1 MAWDQALL
9 QRFRNGEASAMAE
22 VYRTHVGSL
31 TRILRAAAFRGAPV
45 FARLRNPC
53 ELDNVLLEVFARA
66 FEPRARQAYDGLR
79 GFELF
84 LMGIARNVL
93 LEQLRMREDAVGLE
107 LGTLVDSAV
116 PDEATDVQ
124 VLLEDRELAALL
136 EAFKRELVGEELQ
149 LFELRYVEQ
158 LGQEAAA
165 SRLGQTRI
173 QLRRREQKLRLR
185 LLEFLKRRGYLE
197 NRSASGWSF
206 VKGDA

>member
-1 MAWDQALL
+1 
-9 QRFRNGEASAMAE
+9 MAE
-22 VYRTHVGSL
+22 VYRAHVGSL

-45 FARLRNPC
+45 FARLRNPG

-66 FEPRARQAYDGLR
+66 FEPRTRQAYDGLR

-107 LGTLVDSAV
+107 LGTLVDSAM

-124 VLLEDRELAALL
+124 VLLEDRELAGLID
-136 EAFKRELVGEELQ
+136 AFKRELSAEEQ
-149 LFELRYVEQ
+149 TLFELRYVDQ

-165 SRLGQTRI
+165 QRMGQTRI
-173 QLRRREQKLRLR
+173 QLRRREQKLRVR
-185 LLEFLKRRGYLE
+185 LLEFLKSRGYLE
-197 NRSASGWSF
+197 DRSASGWGLA
-206 VKGDA
+206 KGDA